1 MPLQLADEVAKALV
15 LVLQAL
21 PFGALGGKFRAHRQ
35 HRGAQAPGV
44 VREIIG
50 QPFERRR
57 HGRFVARFQDRTTA
71 SCFIAAHG
79 LFGRPRRGTCTR
91 VQSKWR
97 GRPLLPQR
105 CISCERAAHRTARID
120 DAGDVAKNV
129 FQVHGV
135 AADGTV
141 TVRRRLRRQEV
152 LPFFAQLP
160 SCLVG
165 LEACRASHYWAR
177 ELIALGHDA
186 RIMPARYVKPYVQRG
201 KSDALDAEAICEA
214 VSRPT
219 MRFAAVKTVEQQSA
233 LTLHRTREI
242 LVKQETM
249 LANLL
254 RGFNPEFGIV
264 APLGIR
270 RVGELI
276 AIVRDETDDRLP
288 PEAKVAMTIV
298 ADQLA
303 DLQRLRDIE
312 RAIVHWHRQN
322 EASRRLATIPGV
334 GPITASAVVATVGS
348 VANFK
353 SARHF
358 AAFLGLTPKEHS
370 TGGKQRLGRISKQG
384 DAYIRR
390 LLILGGTA
398 LVRYARGPAATGWAA
413 RLLQRRPTRVVTVAI
428 ANKTA
433 RTIWALFARGG
444 IYWQPATLAA

>member
-1 MPLQLADEVAKALV
+1 M
-15 LVLQAL
+15 QAI
-21 PFGALGGKFRAHRQ
+21 R
-35 HRGAQAPGV
+35 V
-44 VREIIG
+44 
-50 QPFERRR
+50 
-57 HGRFVARFQDRTTA
+57 
-71 SCFIAAHG
+71 G
-79 LFGRPRRGTCTR
+79 L
-91 VQSKWR
+91 
-97 GRPLLPQR
+97 
-105 CISCERAAHRTARID
+105 
-120 DAGDVAKNV
+120 DVAKNV

-135 AADGTV
+135 AADGTIV
-141 TVRRRLRRQEV
+141 VRRRLRRQEV

-165 LEACRASHYWAR
+165 LEACRASHHWAR

-186 RIMPARYVKPYVQRG
+186 LIMPARYVKPYVQRG

-254 RGFNPEFGIV
+254 RGCIAEFGIV

-270 RVGELI
+270 RVGELV

-288 PEAKVAMTIV
+288 PEARLAMTLV

-303 DLQRLRDIE
+303 DLQRRLRDIE
-312 RAIVHWHRQN
+312 RAILHWHRHN
-322 EASRRLATIPGV
+322 EASRRLASIPGV
-334 GPITASAVVATVGS
+334 GPITASAVVATIGS

-370 TGGKQRLGRISKQG
+370 TGGRPRLGRISKQG

-398 LVRYARGPAATGWAA
+398 LVRYARGPAATGWAT
-413 RLLQRRPTRVVTVAI
+413 RLLQRRPTRVVTVAL

-433 RTIWALFARGG
+433 RTIWALLARGG
-444 IYWQPATLAA
+444 IYRQPVARAACG